1 MAGEII
7 EIGAANNAVHQF
19 EGDAKSLS
27 LEKAKPSPVSLSAKT
42 WEPQAAGE
50 LIRGYIIGIRDD
62 GTVRDGSSVQMPH
75 VFILVPQVNGE
86 LVTMRNGNK
95 VLVSTVKNAI
105 ETGVII
111 PNCNKTPVEIVFDG
125 KVRNKTNSYSS
136 NSFKIRILQ
145 R

>member
-1 MAGEII
+1 MSGEII
-7 EIGAANNAVHQF
+7 ENNAANNAVVAF
-19 EGDAKSLS
+19 DGDAKSLS

-62 GTVRDGSSVQMPH
+62 GTVREGASVQMPH
-75 VFILVPQVNGE
+75 VFILVPQANGE
-86 LVTMRNGNK
+86 LITMRNGNK

-105 ETGVII
+105 DNGVII
-111 PNCNKTPVEIVFDG
+111 PNCNKTPVEIVFEG

-136 NSFKIRILQ
+136 NSFKIRHLQ